1 MREREEEMGM
11 AGGRWE
17 LRAERR
23 KELGERKGGMKT
35 EDREGRTIRADKGV
49 SLKIPRLSLTRK

>member
-1 MREREEEMGM
+1 MREREEEMSM
-11 AGGRWE
+11 VGGRWE
-17 LRAERR
+17 LRAER

-49 SLKIPRLSLTRK
+49 SLKIPRLWLTR